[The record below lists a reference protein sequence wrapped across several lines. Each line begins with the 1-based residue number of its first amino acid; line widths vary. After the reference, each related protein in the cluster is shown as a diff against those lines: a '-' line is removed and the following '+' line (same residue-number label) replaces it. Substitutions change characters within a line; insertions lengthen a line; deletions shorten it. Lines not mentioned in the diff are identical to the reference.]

1 MLLSAQASTPV
12 LCLNVHIIMDKD
24 MNDLFSYNDQQEEK
38 INLNFLFISVCVVV
52 GYRWVIRYT
61 QSEHQELTSK
71 RIYTI
76 YHTFLHHVN

>member
-38 INLNFLFISVCVVV
+38 INLNFLFIS
-52 GYRWVIRYT
+52 I
-61 QSEHQELTSK
+61 L
-71 RIYTI
+71 
-76 YHTFLHHVN
+76 LPL